1 MADDSPLGG
10 VVRALRSSVHPDD
23 ISECAWCGK
32 PHPYYE
38 MMMHRGEYAC
48 WSCGDHHA
56 KLNAK
61 WKAEKEA
68 AATATGNEQT

>member
-23 ISECAWCGK
+23 ISECAWWESLI
-32 PHPYYE
+32 HTE

-48 WSCGDHHA
+48 WSCVDHHA

-68 AATATGNEQT
+68 AVTATGNEQT